1 MNTESEEQV
10 EDELLLNSLFC
21 SGTNTSTSINLLF
34 VVCLLFSSFTE
45 LESSS
50 IIFKILLN
58 IKLSLTEF
66 TVYNLP
72 GPFKHLVTIEWE
84 DRDSRNGSSRSRALL
99 GLSRAFRASLVSAV
113 KSCSVRTSECA
124 STPRCFKPPFYHRWH
139 KGCDQ
144 VPTPLIGSPLHRRA
158 HRPTAPRY
166 LLFRFISNVYPIS
179 TSYWRSRLN
188 SHEDPFLF
196 ARVKGKWKY
205 PRQSC
210 SP

>member
-1 MNTESEEQV
+1 MT
-10 EDELLLNSLFC
+10 
-21 SGTNTSTSINLLF
+21 
-34 VVCLLFSSFTE
+34 
-45 LESSS
+45 
-50 IIFKILLN
+50 
-58 IKLSLTEF
+58 IKRER
-66 TVYNLP
+66 
-72 GPFKHLVTIEWE
+72 E
-84 DRDSRNGSSRSRALL
+84 DRDSRNGSSRSRALM
-99 GLSRAFRASLVSAV
+99 GLSRASRASLVSAI

-124 STPRCFKPPFYHRWH
+124 STPRCFKPPSTSLTKATTKSRRDATHRFATSP
-139 KGCDQ
+139 KS
-144 VPTPLIGSPLHRRA
+144 TPPF
-158 HRPTAPRY
+158 APRY